1 MREIRLDRADT
12 MLLPN
17 AGWSSNVEQPQLTI
31 FVIDDD
37 ESVRKAL
44 RRLLRSM
51 GLNVQTFAS
60 AEEFLNAALPPP
72 DCLVLDVRM
81 PGGLS
86 GLELQERLARG
97 GLCIPIIFI
106 TGHEDQQARHQAMAA
121 GAIDFL
127 QKPFDD
133 QLLLEAVAR
142 AAARSNQGKAK
153 PPDDPV

>member
-1 MREIRLDRADT
+1 MTPR
-12 MLLPN
+12 
-17 AGWSSNVEQPQLTI
+17 GKVGNVEQPHPTI

-44 RRLLRSM
+44 RRLLRSVGM
-51 GLNVQTFAS
+51 NVQTFAS
-60 AEEFLNAALPPP
+60 AEDFLGAVLPPP
-72 DCLVLDVRM
+72 DCLVLDMRM

-86 GLELQERLARG
+86 GLELQERLAKG
-97 GLCIPIIFI
+97 GPCIPIVFI

-127 QKPFDD
+127 QKPFND
-133 QLLLEAVAR
+133 QQLLEAVAR
-142 AAARSNQGKAK
+142 AAAQSNKGEAG